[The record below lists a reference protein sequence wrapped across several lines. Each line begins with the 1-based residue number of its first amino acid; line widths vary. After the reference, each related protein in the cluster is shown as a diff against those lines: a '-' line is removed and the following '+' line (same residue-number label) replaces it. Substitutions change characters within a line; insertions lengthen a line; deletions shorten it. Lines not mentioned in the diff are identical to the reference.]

1 VSERVLVGAGVGT
14 GVSIAPAFIFRT
26 ERYVPWDSEAAGS
39 SRGLVAIRSALTEV
53 SNEIDEA
60 REETDGDSAEIL
72 DALKLVLED
81 QSLMES
87 IKVRLADGANTQ
99 RAVMGAF
106 KVAAETL
113 AQLGEYFAERS
124 NDITELGQRVI
135 DKLTGKED
143 LLWPTE
149 PFVLVTDNL
158 GPLEMVKLQ
167 KSSIVG
173 LVSSLGSP
181 TSHTSILARGMN
193 LPTVVSVSGTEFIQ
207 SGDQLIVDSSSGQ
220 VLLKPDQS
228 ELQQYSKAAEESQPE
243 VGLSIESL
251 DLPVKL
257 YANLGSSSEGDAAI
271 AFGAQGVGLFRT
283 ELLFLGEK
291 IAPSLETQVLEY
303 SRLLQQFP
311 DQVVIVRVLDLDTD
325 KPLPFL
331 KLTETG
337 KYANRGFQALLANPE
352 ALKTQLTAL
361 SLASQKYPSA
371 KLWVMAPMVSTAE
384 QASEFVSMA
393 KELGLETVGVMI
405 EVPEVCEPEVLK
417 KIVGVVDFLSIG
429 TNDLTQYTLNH
440 DRMDSPLP
448 VSEVRSPE
456 VLKLIQRVATA
467 CVEAELPLGI
477 CGEAASDPVSAKL
490 FIDYGV
496 TSLSA
501 SPALLPSLA
510 RELSCQ

>member
-14 GVSIAPAFIFRT
+14 GVSIAPAFIYRS
-26 ERYVPWDSEAAGS
+26 ERYVPWDSEAKGS
-39 SRGLVAIRSALTEV
+39 PRGLVAIRAALEDV
-53 SNEIDEA
+53 AKEIEMA
-60 REETDGDSAEIL
+60 RSETDDESADIL
-72 DALKLVLED
+72 DALILVLED

-87 IKVRLADGANTQ
+87 IKVRLADGANSQ

-106 KVAAETL
+106 KLAAEAL

-124 NDITELGQRVI
+124 NDINELGERVI

-143 LLWPTE
+143 LIWPTE
-149 PFVLVTDNL
+149 PFVLVTDNV

-167 KSSIVG
+167 KSSIAG

-220 VLLKPDQS
+220 VLVRPD
-228 ELQQYSKAAEESQPE
+228 ELEVEQYSKAAEESKPE
-243 VGLSIESL
+243 PGLSIEEL
-251 DLPVKL
+251 NLPVKL
-257 YANLGSSSEGDAAI
+257 YANLGSSSEGDAAL

-291 IAPSLETQVLEY
+291 TAPSLETQVLEY
-303 SRLLQQFP
+303 SRLLDQFP

-331 KLTETG
+331 KLTEKG

-352 ALKTQLTAL
+352 ALITQLTAL
-361 SLASQKYPSA
+361 SLASQKYPAA

-384 QASEFVSMA
+384 QAGEFVSMA
-393 KELGLETVGVMI
+393 KKLGLENVGVMI
-405 EVPEVCEPEVLK
+405 EVPEVCEPDVLEQ
-417 KIVGVVDFLSIG
+417 IVEAVDFISIG

-456 VLKLIQRVATA
+456 VLRLIERVSKA
-467 CVEAELPLGI
+467 CVKAGKPIGI

-490 FIDYGV
+490 FIDFGV

-510 RELSCQ
+510 RALSL

>member
-1 VSERVLVGAGVGT
+1 MSERILVGAGVGT
-14 GVSIAPAFIFRT
+14 GVSVAPAFIFRT
-26 ERYVPWDSEAAGS
+26 ERYVPWDSEVAGS
-39 SRGLVAIRSALTEV
+39 NRGLIAIRAALAEV
-53 SNEIDEA
+53 SSEIDKA
-60 REETDGDSAEIL
+60 REETHGDSADIL
-72 DALKLVLED
+72 DALKLVLQD

-106 KVAAETL
+106 KVAAESL

-124 NDITELGQRVI
+124 NDISELGERVI

-143 LLWPTE
+143 LSWPSE

-193 LPTVVSVSGTEFIQ
+193 LPTVVSVNGAELIR
-207 SGDQLIVDSSSGQ
+207 SGDLLIVDSSSGQ
-220 VLLKPDQS
+220 VLVRPDQA
-228 ELQQYSKAAEESQPE
+228 ELGQYSQAAAESQLES
-243 VGLSIESL
+243 SISIDSL
-251 DLPVKL
+251 NLPVKL

-291 IAPSLETQVLEY
+291 IAPSLETQLLEY
-303 SRLLQQFP
+303 SRLLEQFP
-311 DQVVIVRVLDLDTD
+311 NQVVIVRVLDLDTD

-331 KLTETG
+331 RLTQTG

-384 QASEFVSMA
+384 QATEFIKMA
-393 KELGLETVGVMI
+393 KGLGLQTVGVMI
-405 EVPEVCEPEVLK
+405 EVPEVCEPDVLK
-417 KIVGVVDFLSIG
+417 KIVAVVDFLSIG
-429 TNDLTQYTLNH
+429 TNDLTQYTLNQ
-440 DRMDSPLP
+440 DRLDSSLP
-448 VSEVRSPE
+448 VAEVRSPQ
-456 VLKLIQRVATA
+456 VLKLIQRVAAA
-467 CVEAELPLGI
+467 CLEADLPLGI
-477 CGEAASDPVSAKL
+477 CGEAASDPISAKL

-510 RELSCQ
+510 RELSH

>member
-1 VSERVLVGAGVGT
+1 MSERVLVGAGVGT
-14 GVSIAPAFIFRT
+14 GVSIAPAFIQRS
-26 ERYVPWDSEAAGS
+26 ERYVPWDSEVAGS
-39 SRGLVAIRSALTEV
+39 NRGLLAIRAALTEV
-53 SNEIDEA
+53 SLEIDKA
-60 REETDGDSAEIL
+60 RESTDDESADIL

-81 QSLMES
+81 TSLLES
-87 IKVRLADGANTQ
+87 IKVRLADGANSQ

-106 KVAAETL
+106 REAAATL
-113 AQLGEYFAERS
+113 AKLGEYFAERS
-124 NDITELGQRVI
+124 NDITELGERVI

-143 LLWPTE
+143 LTWPSE
-149 PFVLVTDNL
+149 PFVLVADNL

-173 LVSSLGSP
+173 LVSRLGSP

-207 SGDQLIVDSSSGQ
+207 TGDQLIVDSSSGQ
-220 VLLKPDQS
+220 VLVKPDNS
-228 ELQQYSKAAEESQPE
+228 ELEQYSRAVEASQPE
-243 VGLSIESL
+243 VGLVIEEL
-251 DLPVKL
+251 NLPVEL
-257 YANLGSSSEGDAAI
+257 YANLGSSSEGAAAL

-291 IAPSLETQVLEY
+291 SAPSLETQVLEY
-303 SRLLQQFP
+303 SRLLEQFP
-311 DQVVIVRVLDLDTD
+311 NQVVIVRVLDLDTD

-331 KLTETG
+331 KLTQTG

-361 SLASQKYPSA
+361 SLASQKYPNA
-371 KLWVMAPMVSTAE
+371 KLWVMAPMVSTAD
-384 QASEFVSMA
+384 QAIEFVSMA
-393 KELGLETVGVMI
+393 KKLGLQTVGVMI
-405 EVPEVCEPEVLK
+405 EVPEVCEPEVLE
-417 KIVGVVDFLSIG
+417 KIVETVDFLSIG

-440 DRMDSPLP
+440 DRMNSPLP
-448 VSEVRSPE
+448 VSAVRSPE
-456 VLKLIQRVATA
+456 VLTLIERVARA
-467 CVEAELPLGI
+467 CVEASKPLGI

-490 FIDYGV
+490 FIDFGV

-510 RELSCQ
+510 RELSRQ

>member
-26 ERYVPWDSEAAGS
+26 ERYVPWDTEAKGS
-39 SRGLVAIRSALTEV
+39 HKGLVGIRAALEDV
-53 SNEIDEA
+53 AREIDTA
-60 REETDGDSAEIL
+60 RAETDDESADIL

-87 IKVRLADGANTQ
+87 IKVRLADGANSQ

-106 KVAAETL
+106 KSAAESLATL
-113 AQLGEYFAERS
+113 GAYFAERS
-124 NDITELGQRVI
+124 NDITELGERVI
-135 DKLTGKED
+135 DKLNGKED
-143 LLWPTE
+143 LVWPTE
-149 PFVLVTDNL
+149 PFVLVTDNV

-207 SGDQLIVDSSSGQ
+207 AGDLLIVDSSSGQ
-220 VLLKPDQS
+220 VLIEPDEA
-228 ELQQYSKAAEESQPE
+228 ELAQYAKADPNSLPE
-243 VGLSIESL
+243 QGLSIDEL
-251 DLPVKL
+251 NLPVRL
-257 YANLGSSSEGDAAI
+257 YANLGSSSEGDAAV

-291 IAPSLETQVLEY
+291 TAPSLETQVLEY
-303 SRLLQQFP
+303 SRLLEQFP

-352 ALKTQLTAL
+352 ALITQLTAL
-361 SLASQKYPSA
+361 SLAAKQYPKA

-384 QASEFVSMA
+384 QAVEFVNMA
-393 KELGLETVGVMI
+393 KKLGLETVGVMI
-405 EVPEVCEPEVLK
+405 EVPEVCESDALEQ
-417 KIVGVVDFLSIG
+417 IVDAVDFLSIG
-429 TNDLTQYTLNH
+429 TNDLTQYTLNQ
-440 DRMDSPLP
+440 DRMDSRLP

-467 CVEAELPLGI
+467 CVEANKPLGI
-477 CGEAASDPVSAKL
+477 CGEAASDPISAKL

-501 SPALLPSLA
+501 SPALLPGLA
-510 RELSCQ
+510 RQLSYL